1 MLSYSQEPKPV
12 DTKWKHFV
20 LMIVTSTFIFGVIF
34 TMRPTL
40 VIHPIVAMGVVN
52 RQQYIRTTVIT
63 HPSGHDHSDEGKLN
77 SKITNHPLIR
87 NHTCIYK
94 CFWQFKTV
102 LVEDFQNKRGS
113 FINKVFLVLLVTTDL
128 CKTRQVTSITHIQ
141 HALDIHSQMKGI
153 QFKQL

>member
-1 MLSYSQEPKPV
+1 MLSYSQESKPV

-40 VIHPIVAMGVVN
+40 VIHPIVAMGIVN

-77 SKITNHPLIR
+77 SKIT
-87 NHTCIYK
+87 K
-94 CFWQFKTV
+94 
-102 LVEDFQNKRGS
+102 
-113 FINKVFLVLLVTTDL
+113 LLSRTIL
-128 CKTRQVTSITHIQ
+128 
-141 HALDIHSQMKGI
+141 
-153 QFKQL
+153 